1 MQPKRV
7 LHQYLAD
14 LMGEPDSGDP
24 IKARVSAQTPSTD
37 PTIAAASCE
46 KRLEATVGTKHVVED
61 IPKARCTA
69 DEFIAEQDPLAA
81 VASSGIPGWA
91 EAPFQIL
98 MFRVCGVNLAVPL
111 NELDGIARWNGKS
124 TPIPGQPDWQIG
136 LFLHEQK
143 KISLVDLTSLIMPE
157 RAATEN
163 EETARYL
170 LLVGGARWGLLC
182 NSIQRPGLVRADNI
196 RWSRNREKR
205 PWSYG
210 IIIENLTVL
219 LNIDALLMMLGPRK

>member
-14 LMGEPDSGDP
+14 LMGEPDGGDP
-24 IKARVSAQTPSTD
+24 IKARVSAQTPSAD

-46 KRLEATVGTKHVVED
+46 KQFQATIGIKHAAED
-61 IPKARCTA
+61 LPAAGRTA

-81 VASSGIPGWA
+81 AASSGMPGWA

-98 MFRVCGVNLAVPL
+98 MFRVCDVNLAVPL

-124 TPIPGQPDWQIG
+124 TPIPGQPDWQLG
-136 LFLHEQK
+136 LFLHQQK

-163 EETARYL
+163 EEKASYL

-196 RWSRNREKR
+196 RWSQSWGKR
-205 PWSYG
+205 RWSHG